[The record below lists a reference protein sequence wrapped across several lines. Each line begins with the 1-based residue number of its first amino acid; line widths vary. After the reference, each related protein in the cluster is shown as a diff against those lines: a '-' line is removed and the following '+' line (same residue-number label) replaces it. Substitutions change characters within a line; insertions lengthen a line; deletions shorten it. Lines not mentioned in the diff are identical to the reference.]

1 MKKITL
7 SAIFGA
13 VALHLLV
20 AAAAFAQKLT
30 PVEIV
35 AKHLDSIGTKDKRA
49 AVKNQLVMA
58 DLEFRAKGSAVP
70 AAGKALMLSEGE
82 KNLWGMNLNS
92 NDYPLD
98 RFVYDGRET
107 EVGFTRPG
115 QRSALGGFLLSYR
128 EILREG
134 LLGGTL
140 LGSWALLHTDTKT
153 PKLATDG
160 TKKIDGRETLVLSYL
175 PRKGSDLNIRLFF
188 DAANFRHVRTEYTR
202 VIDARQGSGVDSSAG
217 MRPLYYRLTEE
228 FANFQNV
235 NGLQIPKTY
244 KIQYSNTGTAST
256 PARELEWTMTVTNF
270 SLNQQLEANSF
281 AIETE

>member
-7 SAIFGA
+7 SAILCA
-13 VALHLLV
+13 VALQLLV
-20 AAAAFAQKLT
+20 SAAFAQKLT
-30 PVEIV
+30 PAEVV
-35 AKHLDSIGTKDKRA
+35 AKHLDSIGSKDKRA

-70 AAGKALMLSEGE
+70 ASGKALMLSEGE

-98 RFVYDGRET
+98 RFVYNGRET
-107 EVGFTRPG
+107 EVGFSRPG
-115 QRSALGGFLLSYR
+115 VRSSLGGFLLSYR

-140 LGSWALLHTDTKT
+140 LGSWALLHTDAKM
-153 PKLATDG
+153 PKLKLDG
-160 TKKIDGRETLVLSYL
+160 TKKIDGRETLVLSYM
-175 PRKGSDLNIRLFF
+175 PRKGSDLNINMYF
-188 DAANFRHVRTEYTR
+188 DAENFRHVRTEYTR
-202 VIDARQGSGVDSSAG
+202 VIDARQGAGVDSSAG
-217 MRPLYYRLTEE
+217 TRPLYYRLTED
-228 FANFQNV
+228 FSNFQNV

-244 KIQYSNTGTAST
+244 KIQYSNTGTTST
-256 PARELEWTMTVTNF
+256 PARELEWTMTVTNL